1 MANNIENLE
10 GNGFDELTAERQRE
24 IASMGGKASAE
35 ARRKKRDLRLA
46 MEMLLEQDI
55 TGKDGTQ
62 KSGAEAIAV
71 AQFKKA
77 LKGDSKA
84 FEVVRDTAGQ
94 KPVDK
99 IQVAEVDQSVI
110 NDIEGMVYGEEGSD
124 SDIDK

>member
-1 MANNIENLE
+1 MAKKNNNLD
-10 GNGFDELTAERQRE
+10 NKGFDKLTAEEQRK

-55 TGKDGTQ
+55 TGKDGTV

-71 AQFKKA
+71 QQFKKA

-84 FEVVRDTAGQ
+84 FEIIRDTSGQ
-94 KPVDK
+94 SVVQK
-99 IQVAEVDQSVI
+99 IAVAEVDDSVLKEVE
-110 NDIEGMVYGEEGSD
+110 DMVLNETEED
-124 SDIDK
+124 EK